1 MKKSESDGDGK
12 KRRKKGNEQNSDGD
26 GKSDKK
32 NTNRKRKREDK
43 STDDVKKSES
53 DGDGKSDKKNT
64 NRKRKREDKSMDDLK
79 KSESD
84 GDGKKCCKKGN
95 EEKSGA
101 SDRNKNNTDREIKE
115 EDKSTEDVKKSESDE
130 DGKKG
135 KKRRKKGN
143 EEKSGTSDGNKNNT
157 DREIKQQD
165 TSTDGVK
172 KSKSDGDG
180 KRDGDKKNTDKESKQ
195 QQTTTSTQRGVTNS
209 RTSRSHGPDI
219 DQQRIL
225 GAWQNYLNTVA
236 ELNRPTLFC
245 SVCNAGFMIQGALDL
260 HFRNSHVKKKPGS
273 SDSDEEPEKGS
284 AKCDEDIKSDGISD
298 AKSDEKNDVKQE
310 KGSETNRDGDTKS
323 DMKSDPKIK
332 LQQKSSENAYKRTY
346 KKTTRNPKDVI
357 DLSKHVT
364 TAEVHTPPADT
375 QRDDE
380 NEENTTAYS
389 DEKYTGSDE
398 QNKQNVNGNKES
410 DEVNP
415 ELGKDEQNKQNV
427 NGNKESD
434 EVITEP
440 GKDEQNQQ
448 NVKGNEGSGGEIT
461 EPDSDPH
468 VPTEKCACDKKEER
482 VMKKEDKMVESKDD
496 MSDGDNDNEVQ
507 PYLFDDPDPDRY
519 RMLSFHEYT
528 TGEKSPASTD
538 RKERKRDEEIDER
551 LEILSSTDS
560 PPKVTLREKKRQIAS
575 KRKENKENLPRRAR
589 GRGRGRR
596 GGRGRGR
603 GRGHVR
609 DGGHN
614 WNSEN
619 WREDINSHH
628 GVSPGLCPNYKEVVE
643 DLKNS
648 ELGKDKELCEILDD
662 IKAKSIVFGRDSG
675 NFPDMNIS
683 DILDDVAAKSDESKH
698 LDFIV
703 AEPGVMK
710 SDVDLENNVD
720 KVSDGVAI
728 GILGE
733 YDGDGGENDLVP
745 LQEKIECMDTDQMFK
760 VKQDGNLE
768 KMSAEGDGQLSYICT
783 LEAIVESET
792 EYEENDKEETQIT
805 EVVNTP
811 TTLNIRRFYGK
822 KVIERVSK
830 VRDKFRIRQ
839 AKKHIARDRAE
850 RYAQRK
856 GDGDEESETF
866 TSDTT
871 ASSATVSEVSEI
883 SATTLGSDESMES
896 LYSQTERETVTT
908 VLTDRTTEDGNNQD
922 TGYSSSKSKETKK
935 EKQCKKKKKT
945 KWERDRIKTVPVQ
958 QPSERDESDGSDSE
972 SVQ

>member
-1 MKKSESDGDGK
+1 
-12 KRRKKGNEQNSDGD
+12 
-26 GKSDKK
+26 
-32 NTNRKRKREDK
+32 
-43 STDDVKKSES
+43 
-53 DGDGKSDKKNT
+53 
-64 NRKRKREDKSMDDLK
+64 
-79 KSESD
+79 
-84 GDGKKCCKKGN
+84 
-95 EEKSGA
+95 
-101 SDRNKNNTDREIKE
+101 
-115 EDKSTEDVKKSESDE
+115 
-130 DGKKG
+130 
-135 KKRRKKGN
+135 
-143 EEKSGTSDGNKNNT
+143 
-157 DREIKQQD
+157 
-165 TSTDGVK
+165 
-172 KSKSDGDG
+172 
-180 KRDGDKKNTDKESKQ
+180 
-195 QQTTTSTQRGVTNS
+195 
-209 RTSRSHGPDI
+209 
-219 DQQRIL
+219 
-225 GAWQNYLNTVA
+225 
-236 ELNRPTLFC
+236 
-245 SVCNAGFMIQGALDL
+245 
-260 HFRNSHVKKKPGS
+260 
-273 SDSDEEPEKGS
+273 
-284 AKCDEDIKSDGISD
+284 
-298 AKSDEKNDVKQE
+298 
-310 KGSETNRDGDTKS
+310 
-323 DMKSDPKIK
+323 
-332 LQQKSSENAYKRTY
+332 
-346 KKTTRNPKDVI
+346 
-357 DLSKHVT
+357 
-364 TAEVHTPPADT
+364 
-375 QRDDE
+375 
-380 NEENTTAYS
+380 
-389 DEKYTGSDE
+389 
-398 QNKQNVNGNKES
+398 
-410 DEVNP
+410 
-415 ELGKDEQNKQNV
+415 
-427 NGNKESD
+427 
-434 EVITEP
+434 
-440 GKDEQNQQ
+440 
-448 NVKGNEGSGGEIT
+448 
-461 EPDSDPH
+461 
-468 VPTEKCACDKKEER
+468 
-482 VMKKEDKMVESKDD
+482 MVESKDD

-538 RKERKRDEEIDER
+538 RKERKRDEESDER

-609 DGGHN
+609 DGPHN

-683 DILDDVAAKSDESKH
+683 DILDDVAAQSDESKH

-720 KVSDGVAI
+720 KVGDGVAI

-783 LEAIVESET
+783 LEAIVESDT

-896 LYSQTERETVTT
+896 LYSQTERETFTT
-908 VLTDRTTEDGNNQD
+908 VLTDRTTEDGNTTKRDTGSTLSTDRIEDGNNQD

-972 SVQ
+972 SVR

>member
-1 MKKSESDGDGK
+1 MKK
-12 KRRKKGNEQNSDGD
+12 R
-26 GKSDKK
+26 
-32 NTNRKRKREDK
+32 
-43 STDDVKKSES
+43 V
-53 DGDGKSDKKNT
+53 
-64 NRKRKREDKSMDDLK
+64 
-79 KSESD
+79 
-84 GDGKKCCKKGN
+84 
-95 EEKSGA
+95 
-101 SDRNKNNTDREIKE
+101 
-115 EDKSTEDVKKSESDE
+115 VH
-130 DGKKG
+130 
-135 KKRRKKGN
+135 
-143 EEKSGTSDGNKNNT
+143 T

-165 TSTDGVK
+165 TSTDDMN

-195 QQTTTSTQRGVTNS
+195 QQTTTNTTSTQRGVTNS

-245 SVCNAGFMIQGALDL
+245 SVCNHGFMIQGALDL
-260 HFRNSHVKKKPGS
+260 HFRNAHVKKKPGS

-284 AKCDEDIKSDGISD
+284 AKCDEDIKSDAISD

-346 KKTTRNPKDVI
+346 KKRTRNPKDVI

-380 NEENTTAYS
+380 NEEKNDNGIVPEENTTAYS
-389 DEKYTGSDE
+389 DEKDTGSDE

-448 NVKGNEGSGGEIT
+448 NVKGNEESDEVITEPGKDEQKKQNVKGNEGRGGEIT

-496 MSDGDNDNEVQ
+496 MSDVDNDNEVQ

-538 RKERKRDEEIDER
+538 RKERKRDEESDER
-551 LEILSSTDS
+551 LEILSSIDS
-560 PPKVTLREKKRQIAS
+560 PPKVTLRERKRQIAG
-575 KRKENKENLPRRAR
+575 KRKENKENLHRRAR

-596 GGRGRGR
+596 GRRGR

-619 WREDINSHH
+619 WREDINSHQ

-683 DILDDVAAKSDESKH
+683 DILDDVAAESDESKH

-703 AEPGVMK
+703 AERGVMK

-733 YDGDGGENDLVP
+733 YDGDGGEKDVVP

-783 LEAIVESET
+783 LEAIVESDT

-871 ASSATVSEVSEI
+871 ASSATVSEGSEI

-908 VLTDRTTEDGNNQD
+908 VLTDRTTEDGNTTKDGNETYRD

-945 KWERDRIKTVPVQ
+945 KWERDRITTVPVQ